1 MKLPL
6 TLIAAAVV
14 ASTGA
19 VAQTLP
25 EGLVEAA
32 RKAVTNNPDVQ
43 ARWFGFRAADSER
56 GIARAGFLPQ
66 LDAVASTGRENRVR
80 PSGTTGSY
88 HHTGAALT
96 LNQMLFDGFFTSN
109 EVKRLGHAKL
119 TRYYELVEAS
129 ETAALEAVRA
139 YADVAR
145 YRELVE
151 QAKQNYVEHKLTTN
165 QIDERT
171 SAGVGRRVDLEQAT
185 GRLALAESNLL
196 TEMSNLHDVSAR
208 YQRLIGELP
217 PGALAPLPEGFKF
230 TTLPPK
236 TEDVVS
242 FALNNSPTIN
252 AAIENMLASEAGIA
266 SQKAG
271 FVPRVDFRARQS
283 WDRNLIGEQ
292 GRSRDSTVELV
303 LTYNF
308 YRGGADK
315 AREQQAVENKFQAR
329 ELKEK
334 ACRDVRQTT
343 VIAFNDVRRL
353 IEQMTYLD
361 QHRLST
367 EKAREAYRQQFD
379 LGQRTLLDLLDTQNE
394 AFQASRSYVNARYD
408 QVVAQARTLSAMG
421 QLLPALN
428 VTRADMPSPT
438 DAGQQRSGIDP
449 AELCPAEAPV
459 AIVVDKAKAVADTPA
474 RPRTVL
480 PPPAAAA
487 PGAPAGAAKPAAN
500 R

>member
-1 MKLPL
+1 MKLSL
-6 TLIAAAVV
+6 TLMAVATL
-14 ASTGA
+14 ASTQA
-19 VAQTLP
+19 VAQALP
-25 EGLVEAA
+25 DALVDAA
-32 RKAVTNNPDVQ
+32 RKAVVSNPDVQ

-56 GIARAGFLPQ
+56 SVARAGFLPQ

-88 HHTGAALT
+88 HHSGAALT
-96 LNQMLFDGFFTSN
+96 LNQMLFDGFFTSS

-139 YADVAR
+139 YADVVR

-171 SAGVGRRVDLEQAT
+171 TAGVGRRVDLEQAT

-196 TEMSNLHDVSAR
+196 TEVSNLHDVSAR
-208 YQRLIGELP
+208 YQRLVGELP
-217 PGALAPLPEGFKF
+217 PAMAAPLPENFRF
-230 TTLPPK
+230 AALPQNAQDAM
-236 TEDVVS
+236 TQ
-242 FALNNSPTIN
+242 ALNNSPTVN
-252 AAIENMLASEAGIA
+252 AALENMLASEAGIA

-271 FVPRVDFRARQS
+271 FFPRLDFRARQS

-308 YRGGADK
+308 FRGGADQ

-343 VIAFNDVRRL
+343 AIAFNDSRRL
-353 IEQMTYLD
+353 VEQMTYLD

-394 AFQASRSYVNARYD
+394 AFQASRAYVNARYD
-408 QVVAQARTLSAMG
+408 QLVAQARTLSAMG

-428 VTRADMPSPT
+428 VSRADMPSAA

-449 AELCPAEAPV
+449 ADLCPAEFPV
-459 AIVVDKAKAVADTPA
+459 VVTVDKAQAVADTPV
-474 RPRTVL
+474 RPRAAL
-480 PPPAAAA
+480 PAQPAATNSSM
-487 PGAPAGAAKPAAN
+487 PGAPRPAPS

>member
-6 TLIAAAVV
+6 TLVAAAVLT
-14 ASTGA
+14 STNA
-19 VAQTLP
+19 WAQALP
-25 EGLVEAA
+25 QALVDAA
-32 RKAVTNNPDVQ
+32 RKAVVSNPDVQ
-43 ARWFGFRAADSER
+43 ARWFGFRAADAER
-56 GIARAGFLPQ
+56 SVARAGFLPQ
-66 LDAVASTGRENRVR
+66 VDGIASTGRENRVR

-88 HHTGAALT
+88 HHTSAALT
-96 LNQMLFDGFFTSN
+96 LNQMLFDGFYTSS
-109 EVKRLGHAKL
+109 EVRRLGHAKL

-151 QAKQNYVEHKLTTN
+151 YAKQNYVEHRLTTN
-165 QIDERT
+165 QIDERS

-196 TEMSNLHDVSAR
+196 TEISNLYDVSAR
-208 YQRLIGELP
+208 YQRLVGEP
-217 PGALAPLPEGFKF
+217 PPASIAPLPENFKF
-230 TTLPPK
+230 TTLPQR
-236 TEDVVS
+236 TDEVVNL
-242 FALNNSPTIN
+242 ALNNSPTIN
-252 AAIENMLASEAGIA
+252 AALENLLASEASIT

-271 FVPRVDFRARQS
+271 YMPRLDFRARQS

-308 YRGGADK
+308 FRGGADQ
-315 AREQQAVENKFQAR
+315 ARERQAVESKFQAR

-343 VIAFNDVRRL
+343 AIAFNDSRRL
-353 IEQMTYLD
+353 VEQMAYLD

-394 AFQASRSYVNARYD
+394 AFQASRAFVNAR
-408 QVVAQARTLSAMG
+408 
-421 QLLPALN
+421 
-428 VTRADMPSPT
+428 
-438 DAGQQRSGIDP
+438 
-449 AELCPAEAPV
+449 
-459 AIVVDKAKAVADTPA
+459 
-474 RPRTVL
+474 
-480 PPPAAAA
+480 
-487 PGAPAGAAKPAAN
+487 
-500 R
+500 

>member
-1 MKLPL
+1 
-6 TLIAAAVV
+6 V
-14 ASTGA
+14 
-19 VAQTLP
+19 
-25 EGLVEAA
+25 
-32 RKAVTNNPDVQ
+32 
-43 ARWFGFRAADSER
+43 
-56 GIARAGFLPQ
+56 
-66 LDAVASTGRENRVR
+66 
-80 PSGTTGSY
+80 
-88 HHTGAALT
+88 
-96 LNQMLFDGFFTSN
+96 
-109 EVKRLGHAKL
+109 
-119 TRYYELVEAS
+119 
-129 ETAALEAVRA
+129 
-139 YADVAR
+139 R

-196 TEMSNLHDVSAR
+196 TEVSNLHDVSAR
-208 YQRLIGELP
+208 YQRLVGELP
-217 PGALAPLPEGFKF
+217 PASVAPLPENFKF
-230 TTLPPK
+230 ATLPQRSD
-236 TEDVVS
+236 EVVAM
-242 FALNNSPTIN
+242 ALNNSPTIN
-252 AAIENMLASEAGIA
+252 AALENMLASEAGIA

-271 FVPRVDFRARQS
+271 YMPRVDFRARQS

-308 YRGGADK
+308 FRGGADR

-343 VIAFNDVRRL
+343 AIAFNDSRRL
-353 IEQMTYLD
+353 VEQMTYLD

-394 AFQASRSYVNARYD
+394 AFQASRAYVNARYD
-408 QVVAQARTLSAMG
+408 QLVAQARTLSAMG
-421 QLLPALN
+421 QLLTALN
-428 VTRADMPSPT
+428 VSRADMPSAM

-449 AELCPAEAPV
+449 ADLCPAELPV
-459 AIVVDKAKAVADTPA
+459 AITVDKARAVADAPA
-474 RPRTVL
+474 RPRAAL
-480 PPPAAAA
+480 PAQPAPTSAATPGAAPRPPAS
-487 PGAPAGAAKPAAN
+487 